1 MAETAEESPPDADGQ
16 LRTVGKYAVSL
27 VAIVTSL
34 FHLYTGAFGIFGSLA
49 QRSAHVYLLAVLTF
63 AVVPFMGRRELRY
76 RLVDLV
82 LILLSFAGMA
92 FIIANYSR
100 MLNKTAY
107 VTPPLPLDYVFTVIS
122 VILVIEATRRVVGR
136 LLASVVT
143 LILLGGFFSN
153 LLPSPLTSPA
163 VQSSNWVDGLFITTN
178 GLWGIPTRVS
188 ATFIFLFVVLAA
200 FLEVT
205 GAGRF
210 LLDFAKALVG
220 DRQGGAAKIS
230 VVASSL
236 FGSLSGSAAANV
248 YGTGIFTIPT
258 MKKFGYKN
266 SFAGATEVAASCGGQ
281 IMPPIMG
288 AGAFIMAQFLG
299 VDYITIAAAAIIPA
313 LLYYVSVYFSVH
325 AETITQG
332 IRPIP
337 DDEIPT
343 VKGVFREQL
352 GYALS
357 FFVTVIVLF
366 YMLMQGYT
374 IYRAVF
380 LSVVVLMLASAL
392 QPQSRVGV
400 GELTIALDKG
410 ARNATQI
417 AMATASASIVLG
429 TLNTSGLGVIFG
441 QFVVGLA
448 GGEVLLLL
456 LLVAIFSIILGFG
469 MPTTAAYILA
479 AALLGPA
486 LVAVNMGGLPAQFF
500 IFTFAVYSTITPP
513 VALAAFAAGQVAD
526 ADPITVAL
534 KAMKMVLPTFV
545 IPIRY
550 IFRPAILLQMSTFDI
565 VVDTVALIVGVIAV
579 QAGLWGWPV
588 KKPVARAFAVVGAA
602 LLILPPQI
610 IPGTLWTLI
619 GAGVACILVT
629 TVVEFYDRGLGQVR
643 PG

>member
-1 MAETAEESPPDADGQ
+1 MGVTSEGEPSDWKTQ
-16 LRTVGKYAVSL
+16 VRKVGKYAVSL
-27 VAIVTSL
+27 IAIVTSL
-34 FHLYTGAFGIFGSLA
+34 FHIYTGAFGIFNALV
-49 QRSAHVYLLAVLTF
+49 QRSAHVYLLAAITF
-63 AVVPFMGRRELRY
+63 AIVPFMGRREFRY

-82 LILLSFAGMA
+82 LIVLSFSGMGYVILN
-92 FIIANYSR
+92 FQR
-100 MLNKTAY
+100 MLNKVAY
-107 VTPPLPLDYVFTVIS
+107 VTPPLPLDFVFTVIS
-122 VILVIEATRRVVGR
+122 VVLVIEATRRVVGR

-143 LILLGGFFSN
+143 MILLGSFFSN
-153 LLPSPLTSPA
+153 LLPAPFTSPA
-163 VQSSNWVDGLFITTN
+163 VPASNWVDGLFITTN

-188 ATFIFLFVVLAA
+188 ATFIFLFVVLAS

-220 DRQGGAAKIS
+220 RRQGGAAKIS

-266 SFAGATEVAASCGGQ
+266 SFAGATEVSASCGGQ

-299 VDYITIAAAAIIPA
+299 VDYIVIAAAAVIPA
-313 LLYYVSVYFSVH
+313 LLYYISVYFSVH

-332 IRPIP
+332 IQPIP
-337 DDEIPT
+337 EEEIPS
-343 VKGVFREQL
+343 VRQVFREQL

-357 FFVTVIVLF
+357 FFVTVVVLF
-366 YMLMQGYT
+366 YMLMKGFT

-380 LSVVVLMLASAL
+380 LSLVVLMGVSTL
-392 QPQSRVGV
+392 QPQSRVGL
-400 GELTIALDKG
+400 GELTVALDKS

-429 TLNTSGLGVIFG
+429 ALNTSGLGVIFG
-441 QFVVGLA
+441 QYVVQLA
-448 GGEVLLLL
+448 GGAAVLLLG
-456 LLVAIFSIILGFG
+456 LVAVFAIILGFG

-486 LVAVNMGGLPAQFF
+486 LVAVQLGGIAGQFY

-513 VALAAFAAGQVAD
+513 VALAAFAAGQVAN

-534 KAMKMVLPTFV
+534 KAMKMVLPTFI
-545 IPIRY
+545 IPVRY
-550 IFRPAILLQMSTFDI
+550 VFRPAILLQMPMLDI
-565 VVDTVALIVGVIAV
+565 VIDTVVLIVAVIV
-579 QAGLWGWPV
+579 IQAGLWGWPV
-588 KKPVARAFAVVGAA
+588 GNVVARAFAVLGAL

-610 IPGTLWTLI
+610 VPISLWTLI
-619 GAGVACILVT
+619 TAGVICILIMAVLE
-629 TVVEFYDRGLGQVR
+629 VYDERITQVR

>member
-1 MAETAEESPPDADGQ
+1 MSVTDEQRDGLGR
-16 LRTVGKYAVSL
+16 LRSAGKYAISL
-27 VAIVTSL
+27 MAIVTSL
-34 FHLYTGAFGIFGSLA
+34 FHLYTGAFGIFGSLV

-63 AVVPFMGRRELRY
+63 AVIPFMGRRDLRY
-76 RLVDLV
+76 RLVDIV
-82 LILLSFAGMA
+82 LILLSFSGMGYV
-92 FIIANYSR
+92 ILNYER
-100 MLNKTAY
+100 MLNKTAF
-107 VTPPLPLDYVFTVIS
+107 VTPPAQLDFFFTVVS
-122 VILVIEATRRVVGR
+122 VVLVIEATRRIVGR
-136 LLASVVT
+136 LLAAVVT
-143 LILLGGFFSN
+143 LILAGGFFSN
-153 LLPSPLTSPA
+153 ELPPPFTSPQ
-163 VQSSNWVDGLFITTN
+163 VDPSNWVDGLFVTTN

-210 LLDFAKALVG
+210 LLDFSKALVG
-220 DRQGGAAKIS
+220 RRQGGAAKIA

-299 VDYITIAAAAIIPA
+299 VDYIVIAAAAIIPA
-313 LLYYVSVYFSVH
+313 FLYYVSVYFSVH

-332 IRPIP
+332 IQPIP
-337 DDEIPT
+337 EEEIQGAGE
-343 VKGVFREQL
+343 VIRDQIGH
-352 GYALS
+352 ALS
-357 FFVTVIVLF
+357 FFLTVIALL

-380 LSVVVLMLASAL
+380 LSVIVLMVISSL
-392 QPQSRVGV
+392 QPQSRVGL
-400 GELTIALDKG
+400 GELTQALDKG

-441 QFVVGLA
+441 QFVVQLA
-448 GGEVLLLL
+448 GGAVLLLL
-456 LLVAIFSIILGFG
+456 ILVALFSIVLGFG

-486 LVAVNMGGLPAQFF
+486 LTAVNMGGLAAQFY

-513 VALAAFAAGQVAD
+513 VALAAFAAGQVAN

-534 KAMKMVLPTFV
+534 KAMKMVLPTFI

-550 IFRPAILLQMSTFDI
+550 IFRPAILLQMSTLAI
-565 VVDTVALIVGVIAV
+565 VVDTLALLLAVIAI

-588 KKPVARAFAVVGAA
+588 KNTVARAFAVLGAL
-602 LLILPPQI
+602 LLILPPQLA
-610 IPGTLWTLI
+610 PVGLWTLI
-619 GAGVACILVT
+619 AAGVVCIVIT
-629 TVVEFYDRGLGQVR
+629 AVVEFGIGGLADFR

>member
-1 MAETAEESPPDADGQ
+1 MAETDTRVVDWAG
-16 LRTVGKYAVSL
+16 LRSAGKYAVSIT
-27 VAIVTSL
+27 AIVTSL
-34 FHLYTGAFGIFGSLA
+34 FHLYTGAFGIFGSLV

-63 AVVPFMGRRELRY
+63 AVVPFMGKRDLKY
-76 RLVDLV
+76 RLVDVV
-82 LILLSFAGMA
+82 LILLSFSGMVYV
-92 FIIANYSR
+92 ILNYQR

-107 VTPPLPLDYVFTVIS
+107 VTPPAQLDYLFAVIS
-122 VILVIEATRRVVGR
+122 VVLVIEATRRIVGR
-136 LLASVVT
+136 LLAAVVT
-143 LILLGGFFSN
+143 LILVGTFFSN
-153 LLPSPLTSPA
+153 LLPPPFTSPQVA
-163 VQSSNWVDGLFITTN
+163 PSNWVDGLFITTN

-220 DRQGGAAKIS
+220 HRQGGAAKVS
-230 VVASSL
+230 VIASSL

-258 MKKFGYKN
+258 MKRFGYKKT
-266 SFAGATEVAASCGGQ
+266 FAGAAEVSASCGGQ
-281 IMPPIMG
+281 LMPPIMG

-299 VDYITIAAAAIIPA
+299 IDYIVIAAAAIIPA

-325 AETITQG
+325 AETIRQG
-332 IRPIP
+332 IQPIP
-337 DDEIPT
+337 KDEIPRPMD
-343 VKGVFREQL
+343 VVRSQM

-357 FFVTVIVLF
+357 FFVTVFALF

-380 LSVVVLMLASAL
+380 LSVIVLMLISTL
-392 QPQSRVGV
+392 QPQSRVGL
-400 GELTIALDKG
+400 GELTTALDKG

-429 TLNTSGLGVIFG
+429 ALNTSGLGVIFG
-441 QFVVGLA
+441 QFVVSLA
-448 GGEVLLLL
+448 GGAIVLLLV
-456 LLVAIFSIILGFG
+456 LVAIFAIILGFG

-486 LVAVNMGGLPAQFF
+486 LAAVNMGGLSAQFF

-526 ADPITVAL
+526 ADPIMVAI
-534 KAMKMVLPTFV
+534 KAMKMVLPTFI
-545 IPIRY
+545 IPVRY
-550 IFRPAILLQMSTFDI
+550 VFRPAILLQMPPIDI
-565 VVDTVALIVGVIAV
+565 FIDTVALCIAVIAI

-588 KKPVARAFAVVGAA
+588 KNSAARGFAVLGA
-602 LLILPPQI
+602 LFLILPPQI
-610 IPGTLWTLI
+610 MPVGFSTLI
-619 GAGVACILVT
+619 GAGLVCIMITALVELRT
-629 TVVEFYDRGLGQVR
+629 QGAPQIR